1 MSQESKALAKKA
13 AALKKEGSLEEA
25 LIAARAGVG
34 DDDDCIEAW
43 YQVALISEEL
53 KKTQLA
59 LDAFEKVVELN
70 DEFAYGWSRYG
81 KLLLKSNRAEEAL
94 DAFETALIWDETE
107 QGALLGLIS
116 IYGSDSE
123 LKDKDKQFEILKKF
137 DDHYKLKTSNNLNI
151 LGNGYLQ
158 RENYIEAINCY
169 KKCLRESDFPYARH
183 NMAIAYAC
191 IYEHLNAVDILEENK
206 ALYPDYEPTLT
217 NLATYTEII
226 NKNKN
231 SLSQDNYQLIDKK
244 EFYDLYINPFQLL
257 EADRDADL
265 DDFDI
270 KTIQKLKKNLLQEI
284 ELEDGLLPWM
294 GEINFDKSKIIS
306 YLEDLNDEQLKE
318 YHWRVFKDESL
329 LNFLS
334 KGEINFF
341 TELPSQELIDI
352 RIEIRDDENFATWIG
367 EYFTKQYDKLL
378 SIAIQKNKSNLVKV
392 LLSGRRLAADIQTDL
407 LFERSHQSLNNVL
420 QQFRDSESQAEKRL
434 PSYQTIEMLIRNAGL
449 NEFLLRLPYQF
460 KDLQNEFSTILRSI
474 SISCNNIH
482 DDAELSKKFLQLGK
496 AYTLK
501 NSSLELK
508 IKEDEKKIDE
518 IINKEK
524 KSESH
529 LTHGSVSS
537 SITKEGIKFGNTF
550 LKTEDI
556 HSIRW
561 GILVTNGNYSKTY
574 NFLLV
579 AKGYGKEIKIT
590 WEASKDIEVQQG
602 YFNKQI
608 DAVFKFIFPSVLE
621 KIQKK
626 LSAGVSEQIGPCRVY
641 QDRIEFETKGWFSSK
656 SHSLKWHQVE
666 TDIKSGAM
674 TIFSKRDS
682 SIKIEMPLRDIDNA
696 FILSF
701 LVSN

>member
-13 AALKKEGSLEEA
+13 TTLRKEGSLEEA

-34 DDDDCIEAW
+34 EDDECIDSW
-43 YQVALISEEL
+43 YQVALNSEDL
-53 KKTQLA
+53 KKNQLA

-70 DEFAYGWSRYG
+70 DEFAYGWTRYG
-81 KLLLKSNRAEEAL
+81 KLLLKSDRAAEAL
-94 DAFETALIWDETE
+94 DAFETALVWDETE
-107 QGALLGLIS
+107 QGALLGLIT
-116 IYGSDSE
+116 IYGTDSE

-137 DDHYKLKTSNNLNI
+137 DENYKLKTSTNLNI

-169 KKCLRESDFPYARH
+169 KKCMKESDFPYARH
-183 NMAIAYAC
+183 NMAIAFAC

-206 ALYPDYEPTLT
+206 CLYPDYEPTLT
-217 NLATYTEII
+217 NLATYTDVI
-226 NKNKN
+226 NKNRN
-231 SLSQDNYQLIDKK
+231 SLSTDNYKLIDKK
-244 EFYDLYINPFQLL
+244 EYYDLYINPFQLL
-257 EADRDADL
+257 EVDRNADL

-270 KTIQKLKKNLLQEI
+270 KTIQKLKKSLLQEI

-294 GEINFDKSKIIS
+294 GDFHFDKSKIIS
-306 YLEDLNDEQLKE
+306 YLDDLNDEQLKE
-318 YHWRVFKDESL
+318 YHWRIFKDESL

-334 KGEINFF
+334 KGEINLF
-341 TELPSQELIDI
+341 TEMPSQELIDI
-352 RIEIRDDENFATWIG
+352 RIEIRDDEDFANWVGT
-367 EYFTKQYDKLL
+367 YFTKQYDKIL
-378 SIAIQKNKSNLVKV
+378 SAAIQKNKSNLIKI
-392 LLSGRRLAADIQTDL
+392 LLSGRRLVAEMQTDL
-407 LFERSHQSLNNVL
+407 LFDKSHQSLNNVL
-420 QQFRDSESQAEKRL
+420 QQFRDAEAQAEKRI

-474 SISCNNIH
+474 SISCNNVH
-482 DDAELSKKFLQLGK
+482 DDPDLSKKFLQLGK

-518 IINKEK
+518 IITKEK

-529 LTHGSVSS
+529 LTHGSTSS
-537 SITKEGIKFGNTF
+537 SITKEGMKYGSIF

-561 GILVTNGNYSKTY
+561 GILVTSGNYSKTY

-590 WEASKDIEVQQG
+590 WEATKDIDVQQG
-602 YFNKQI
+602 YYNKQI
-608 DAVFKFIFPSVLE
+608 DAIFKFIFPSVLE

-626 LSAGVSEQIGPCRVY
+626 LAAGVSEQIGPCRAY
-641 QDRIEFETKGWFSSK
+641 QDRIEFETKGWFTSK
-656 SHSLKWHQVE
+656 FHSLKWNQVE
-666 TDIKSGAM
+666 TEIQSGVM
-674 TIFSKRDS
+674 IIFSKRDP
-682 SIKIEMPLRDIDNA
+682 SIKIEMPLRDTDNA

-701 LVSN
+701 LVKN